1 MVSST
6 RQIFGLSCAIE
17 AETKRE
23 GDRAG
28 VRPFQKTIFPSFIL
42 SFFAWQVARPIRPTT
57 IGSEAAQEDILG
69 QSSETAAAA
78 AERADS

>member
-42 SFFAWQVARPIRPTT
+42 SFSAWQVARPIRPTT
-57 IGSEAAQEDILG
+57 IGSEAAQEEDILG

-78 AERADS
+78 ERADS